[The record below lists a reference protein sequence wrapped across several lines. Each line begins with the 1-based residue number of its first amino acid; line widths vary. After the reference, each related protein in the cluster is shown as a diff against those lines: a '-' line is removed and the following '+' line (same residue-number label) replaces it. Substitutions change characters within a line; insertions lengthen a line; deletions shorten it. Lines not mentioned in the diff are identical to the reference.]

1 MTEKRRLR
9 SRVILEGPDRAPARA
24 YLKGI
29 GYDDEALARPIVGIA
44 NTWTET
50 MPCNFHLR
58 GLAEKVKEGVRAA
71 GGTPMEFNTVAVSDG
86 ITMGTEGM
94 RASLVSR
101 EVIADSIELVA
112 RGYMFDGVVALS
124 GCDKTIPGCVM
135 ALARLD
141 VPSVMLYGGS
151 IAPGKLGGKDI
162 SIQDVFEGVGAYAAG
177 KIDEAELTEIENHAS
192 PGAGACGG
200 QYTANTM
207 STAFEMLGI
216 SAMGTSMVPAEDGKK
231 GQAAVD
237 VGRLVMDLIEKDLKP
252 SDIITKDSLENAIAL
267 VAATGGSTN
276 AVLHLM
282 AVANEAGVPLTL
294 DDFDRIA
301 WQTPLLADLKP
312 GGRFYATDLFRA
324 GGVPVVINRLLE
336 ADLIHRDAMTV
347 TGQTIAELSA
357 NGDEPEGQEVIR
369 PLDNP
374 LKPNGGF
381 AILRGNL
388 APDGCVVKLSGH
400 GRMEH
405 RGPAR
410 VFESE
415 EEAFAA
421 VKEQSIQK
429 GDVVVIRNEGP
440 SGGPGM
446 REMLAVTAALVGEG
460 LGDDVALLTDGR
472 FSGATHGFMAGH
484 VAPEAPRGGPIAA
497 VEDGDIV
504 VFDVASRR
512 LDLELDDE
520 TIKQRVA
527 PTSRP
532 SPSTRPASWPSTR
545 ATSARRPRAR
555 SRASRRPTRRR
566 AAPRRPPASCPPGRP
581 PSAAPPAPR
590 PGTRASKSLNV
601 CGRSI
606 IGEWP
611 VSSKTT
617 LRAPGMTRAYSSAS
631 WRGTSMSFAPQTTSV
646 GHEIRGSRSR
656 KS

>member
-1 MTEKRRLR
+1 MTETRVLR
-9 SRVILEGPDRAPARA
+9 SRTILEGPDRAPARA

-29 GYDDEALARPIVGIA
+29 GYDDDALRRPIVGIA

-135 ALARLD
+135 ALARLN

-151 IAPGKLGGKDI
+151 IAPGRLHGKDI

-177 KIDEAELTEIENHAS
+177 KIDEAELTEIEDHAS

-231 GQAAVD
+231 GAAAVE
-237 VGRLVMDLIEKDLKP
+237 VGKLVMDLIDKDLKP
-252 SDIITKDSLENAIAL
+252 SDIITKESLENAIAL

-324 GGVPVVINRLLE
+324 GGVPVVIERLLE
-336 ADLIHRDAMTV
+336 ADLIHRGAMTV
-347 TGQTIAELSA
+347 TGQTIADLSA
-357 NGDEPEGQEVIR
+357 NGSEPEGQEVIR

-400 GRMEH
+400 GRLEH
-405 RGPAR
+405 KGPAR

-497 VEDGDIV
+497 VRDGDTIS
-504 VFDVASRR
+504 FDVPNRR
-512 LDLELDDE
+512 LDVDLDDA
-520 TIKQRVA
+520 TIAERVA
-527 PTSRP
+527 AYEQPEPRYKTGVL
-532 SPSTRPASWPSTR
+532 AKY
-545 ATSARRPRAR
+545 ARHV
-555 SRASRRPTRRR
+555 
-566 AAPRRPPASCPPGRP
+566 G
-581 PSAAPPAPR
+581 SAAEGA
-590 PGTRASKSLNV
+590 L
-601 CGRSI
+601 
-606 IGEWP
+606 
-611 VSSKTT
+611 
-617 LRAPGMTRAYSSAS
+617 
-631 WRGTSMSFAPQTTSV
+631 TS
-646 GHEIRGSRSR
+646 
-656 KS
+656 